1 MKTKVF
7 EALSYGQ
14 NNAIKSKVLAE
25 MLGYKTVRELQKQ
38 VESERAAGYVILCD
52 SHGAGYYLSDDP
64 AELARFIRT
73 LNARA
78 RNTIKA
84 AQSAQMALD
93 AATGQESMAGWYDG

>member
-1 MKTKVF
+1 MKAIVY
-7 EALSYGQ
+7 ESLRYGRE
-14 NNAIKSKVLAE
+14 NAIKSVALARC
-25 MLGYKTVRELQKQ
+25 LGYRSVRELQKQ

-52 SHGAGYYLSDDP
+52 SHGAGYYRSDNP
-64 AELARFIRT
+64 AELRRFVNT

-93 AATGQESMAGWYDG
+93 AAAGQETIEGWYDG